1 VSRRRLLVG
10 WTPVST
16 TPDVK
21 GHDAVNRYLE
31 AFRDCLQV
39 IADASESEK
48 DPHRRAIL
56 DNFLRHAGL
65 EFSGQDATILT
76 PAMTVAEPIYH
87 VKWGPSLATYEGMD
101 AVQGYYDAVN
111 EVVSTFQDHT
121 CWVNDWGI
129 ASYSTF
135 VRFTTG
141 TVLAG
146 EGADLPADDRTYAQ
160 LLPMAMFWKYD
171 EDAKLVGEDVFMLT
185 DPSYEEIPDGEMFTK
200 AELHAVAR
208 SFLRD

>member
-1 VSRRRLLVG
+1 
-10 WTPVST
+10 
-16 TPDVK
+16 
-21 GHDAVNRYLE
+21 VNRYLE

-39 IADASESEK
+39 IADASEEEK
-48 DPHRRAIL
+48 DPHRKAIL

-65 EFSGQDATILT
+65 EFSGQDEKILT
-76 PAMTVAEPIYH
+76 PSMTVEQPVYH
-87 VKWGPSLATYEGMD
+87 VKWGPDLTTYEGID
-101 AVQGYYDAVN
+101 AVQGYYNAVN
-111 EVVSTFQDHT
+111 EVVSTFQGHT

-141 TVLAG
+141 QVLAS
-146 EGADLPADDRTYAQ
+146 EGADIPADGTTWAQ
-160 LLPMAMFWKYD
+160 LLPMGMFWKYD
-171 EDAKLVGEDVFMLT
+171 KDARLIGEDVFMLT
-185 DPSYEEIPDGEMFTK
+185 NPSYERIADGEMFEV

>member
-1 VSRRRLLVG
+1 VS
-10 WTPVST
+10 
-16 TPDVK
+16 K
-21 GHDAVNRYLE
+21 YLD

-39 IADASESEK
+39 IADTSEAEK
-48 DPHRRAIL
+48 DPHRRAIV

-65 EFSGQDATILT
+65 EFSGQDAEILT
-76 PAMTVAEPIYH
+76 LEMTVAEPVYH
-87 VKWGPSLATYEGMD
+87 VKWGPEVATYQGMD

-141 TVLAG
+141 KVLAG
-146 EGADLPADDRTYAQ
+146 EGAAIEPDDTLYAQ
-160 LLPMAMFWKYD
+160 HLPMAMFWKYD
-171 EDAKLVGEDVFMLT
+171 ADAKLIGEDVFMLA
-185 DPSYEEIPDGEMFTK
+185 DPTHIPVEEAEEFTVD
-200 AELHAVAR
+200 ELHDVAR
-208 SFLRD
+208 SFLKD